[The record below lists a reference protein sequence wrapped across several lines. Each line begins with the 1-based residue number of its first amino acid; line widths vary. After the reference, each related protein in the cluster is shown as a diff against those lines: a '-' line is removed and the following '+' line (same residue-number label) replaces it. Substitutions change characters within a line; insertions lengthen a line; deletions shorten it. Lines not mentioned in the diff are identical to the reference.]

1 MLISSQSSLVKKNK
15 IDLHQYLLPG
25 PHQTQSAERVV
36 FSDQDNVVQIYMP
49 KMISHR
55 SLDSSTEEVA
65 EISMRQRVLNNSSM
79 DVET

>member
-1 MLISSQSSLVKKNK
+1 
-15 IDLHQYLLPG
+15 
-25 PHQTQSAERVV
+25 
-36 FSDQDNVVQIYMP
+36 VQIYMP

-65 EISMRQRVLNNSSM
+65 EISMRQRDNNLLLNNSSM